1 MLILV
6 RHGESTGNAEGRL
19 LGRTDSPLTDRGLTQ
34 ARSLAEAVAGATRL
48 ISSPLARAR
57 DTAEALGTGLDL
69 EVDERWIE
77 VDYGEYDGRELRAIP
92 GEAWAQ
98 WRADPNFTPPGGESL
113 AAAGA
118 RAGVASH
125 SPSIACTTASDA
137 GELWLDD
144 GAGGSPATYA
154 YSAAYAW
161 SPVLRAWVFTDHRL
175 ARASQ
180 AA

>member
-1 MLILV
+1 M
-6 RHGESTGNAEGRL
+6 RRYAASAA
-19 LGRTDSPLTDRGLTQ
+19 LT
-34 ARSLAEAVAGATRL
+34 VPGAPA
-48 ISSPLARAR
+48 PLATEAARRAHFAR
-57 DTAEALGTGLDL
+57 
-69 EVDERWIE
+69 
-77 VDYGEYDGRELRAIP
+77 
-92 GEAWAQ
+92 
-98 WRADPNFTPPGGESL
+98 L